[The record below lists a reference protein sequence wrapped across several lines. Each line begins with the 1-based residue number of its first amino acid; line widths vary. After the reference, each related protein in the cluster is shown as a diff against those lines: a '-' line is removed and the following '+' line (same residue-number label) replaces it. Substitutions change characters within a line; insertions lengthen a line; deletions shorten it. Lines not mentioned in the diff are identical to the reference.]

1 MSANAPTTSGK
12 APSRNANAPI
22 SGSVLHPRLGSL
34 ELFGSLQL
42 SKHQNPQRS
51 LITAND
57 NGLGI
62 VKKIDRS
69 LDRVEAV
76 VKRVAS
82 AADGHGQ

>member
-12 APSRNANAPI
+12 APSRSANAPI
-22 SGSVLHPRLGSL
+22 MSAKAPTISAKGA
-34 ELFGSLQL
+34 GSLQL

-51 LITAND
+51 LIIAND

-62 VKKIDRS
+62 VKKIDRT